1 MKELCA
7 TGNSLQRQDLPQRQ
21 KPCPSEAR
29 PTIQTSPTGKSPA
42 LHTQA
47 LSYRDK
53 TSCFTDTRPPALQGQ
68 DLLAYRGKTS
78 PRGARTALQ
87 ALELPYRGK
96 TSTKPERPALQT
108 KDLQRP
114 ALQTKELPYRG
125 KTGPTGAGPALQTES
140 TGQNKYPAFIMHPRR
155 GPGPG
160 QWMRLPLTPSK
171 ALETMSICLLF
182 P

>member
-125 KTGPTGAGPALQTES
+125 KTGPTGARPALQALDLPYR
-140 TGQNKYPAFIMHPRR
+140 QNLQARINTLPLLCI
-155 GPGPG
+155 PGEDPG
-160 QWMRLPLTPSK
+160 QASG
-171 ALETMSICLLF
+171 CVCH
-182 P
+182 